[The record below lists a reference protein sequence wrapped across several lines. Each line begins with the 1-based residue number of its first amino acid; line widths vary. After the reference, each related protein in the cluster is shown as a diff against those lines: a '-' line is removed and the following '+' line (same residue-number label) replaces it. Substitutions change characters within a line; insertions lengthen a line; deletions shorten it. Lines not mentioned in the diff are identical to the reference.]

1 MAFLPAM
8 PHDAT
13 EEVRQAL
20 LDARYRGG
28 DQNPVLWSKLLLLLV
43 VLACA
48 CNIQYLRFSRKL
60 C

>member
-20 LDARYRGG
+20 LDARNRGG
-28 DQNPVLWSKLLLLLV
+28 DQNPVLWSKFLLLLV
-43 VLACA
+43 ILACA
-48 CNIQYLRFSRKL
+48 CNIQYFSFSKKH